1 MQVNS
6 NSHGAS
12 DSITIECSDSH
23 HQHHEDIEFY
33 TPEEATSPLHQSQ
46 DALVRSLTNQANCD
60 LIMNGEEEYVD
71 SSEDESSES
80 TMLFIEN
87 DLRYME
93 P

>member
-1 MQVNS
+1 
-6 NSHGAS
+6 
-12 DSITIECSDSH
+12 
-23 HQHHEDIEFY
+23 
-33 TPEEATSPLHQSQ
+33 
-46 DALVRSLTNQANCD
+46 
-60 LIMNGEEEYVD
+60 MNGEEEYVD